1 MTAVTPRQHLIL
13 IAAAFAL
20 TALALYFFHRKSIAP
35 RLEIARAALRD
46 DEARLD
52 FMKRDLASRQAPD
65 VAAMRQAVLDA
76 TGRLRG
82 VKIEGSGSAGRCIST
97 RPASELAAFLG
108 SISTEA
114 RRHGLAIARHSAVQ
128 SPNAR
133 LKELVIRELEVTGS
147 FGAVAA
153 FIEKLPALPYRVL
166 ILKTQL
172 DHKPDDLEP
181 LRAIIRFS
189 L

>member
-1 MTAVTPRQHLIL
+1 MTTVTPRQHLIL
-13 IAAAFAL
+13 IAAVLAL
-20 TALALYFFHRKSIAP
+20 SALALYFAHRKSIAP
-35 RLEIARAALRD
+35 RIETARKALRD

-52 FMKRDLASRQAPD
+52 FVKRDLASRQQPD
-65 VAAMRQAVLDA
+65 VEAMRRAVLDA
-76 TGRLRG
+76 EGRLRG
-82 VKIEGSGSAGRCIST
+82 VKIEGSGTAGRFIST

-114 RRHGLAIARHSAVQ
+114 RRRGLDIARHSAVNA
-128 SPNAR
+128 PNAL
-133 LKELVIRELEVTGS
+133 LKDLIIRELEVTGS

-153 FIEKLPALPYRVL
+153 FIEHLPALPYRVL

-172 DHKPDDLEP
+172 DHKPDAFEP
-181 LRAIIRFS
+181 LRAVIRFS